1 MSIIIIFFIGM
12 MYDADIIGMILAK
25 KDIIHKFL
33 DNTSSNIHTGLGVS
47 P

>member
-25 KDIIHKFL
+25 K
-33 DNTSSNIHTGLGVS
+33 TSSINFWTTQVVTYTQAEG
-47 P
+47 